1 MKLSFAVRT
10 ACSVLACPILV
21 FALLAAWAGPLTAA
35 PVYTVIADRK
45 EVGAE
50 RFLEDLSRIWK
61 GLHVPAPGRLA
72 VTYAAEPKRRL
83 RLLSRG
89 RGQFAIIDTAVATA
103 LLTQHEGLAAVALLW
118 PGYLH
123 AVTRA
128 PLSKIPSVLALPI
141 RKPVK
146 VAPSARYVY
155 DALMEWKR
163 DRHARISRVTLL
175 SNGEGFLQNFED
187 DEAVMLFSAPAPFA
201 DLVELMEKDSDL
213 RLLSV
218 SPRLTENLRLLNP
231 WLQTEVLAA
240 GTYPRM
246 NTRRALPVRH
256 LVMVG
261 RKDLPEAI
269 VLKMLITLYDKTAA
283 TAPYNPLFGAIRP
296 KLNQVFAQLFPYH
309 PVTAKKLGFLK
320 K

>member
-1 MKLSFAVRT
+1 MKQSFAMRS
-10 ACSVLACPILV
+10 ACSIFV

-35 PVYTVIADRK
+35 PVYTVVADRK
-45 EVGAE
+45 EVGVE

-61 GLHVPAPGRLA
+61 ELHVPAPGRLA

-128 PLSKIPSVLALPI
+128 PIATLALPI

-163 DRHARISRVTLL
+163 DRRAKISRVTLL
-175 SNGEGFLQNFED
+175 SNGEDFLQDFED
-187 DEAVMLFSAPAPFA
+187 DEEVMLFSAPAPFA
-201 DLVELMEKDSDL
+201 ELVELMEEDSDL

-218 SPRLTENLRLLNP
+218 SPRLAENLRLLNP

-246 NTRRALPVRH
+246 NRRRALPVRH

-269 VLKMLITLYDKTAA
+269 VRKMLITLYDKTSA
-283 TAPYNPLFGAIRP
+283 TAPYNPLFGALGP
-296 KLNQVFAQLFPYH
+296 KLNQVYAQLFPYH